1 MQIYEKIPSPKAVVA
16 AGACACSGSLF
27 RRQGNQLYIVE
38 DVLPVTSWIRVCTP
52 DGTEML
58 ETIVRAME
66 NVKNKQAKGERDKN

>member
-1 MQIYEKIPSPKAVVA
+1 MFWVVFSA
-16 AGACACSGSLF
+16 
-27 RRQGNQLYIVE
+27 GNQLYIVE
-38 DVLPVTSWIRVCTP
+38 DVLPVTSWIRGCTP